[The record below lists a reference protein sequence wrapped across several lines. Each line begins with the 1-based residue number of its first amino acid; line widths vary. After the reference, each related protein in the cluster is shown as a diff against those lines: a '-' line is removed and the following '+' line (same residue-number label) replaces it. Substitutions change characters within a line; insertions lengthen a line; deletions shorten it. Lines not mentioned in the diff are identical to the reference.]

1 MDIYITDEK
10 LEVLTVID
18 YCRSIIWHSKYCG
31 AGDFELYIPA
41 SQYLFGTIHEGCF
54 AYRKDNDTT
63 MIVEKIQLQ
72 TTAEN
77 EDFIIISGKSA
88 ESIIGRRIVWEQ
100 TNMYDYVCMMVK
112 QLMNENLIAPT
123 DTARQIPLI
132 KMGDCVSSATKVRKQ
147 ITGDNLLDA
156 IVNLLSTY
164 GYGFRLTKNIVRL
177 ASKLSFEII
186 NGTDRSV
193 NNSGNNPHVKFS
205 YEFDNLLSS
214 DYSADYT
221 DYKNIT
227 LVAGEGEGTARKTWV
242 VHTGDGDGFVGE
254 PTGINRR
261 EVYTDDSSISSN
273 EGEIDDATYEMML
286 DERGVE
292 ALNETK
298 ALTTFTGEIVPNAS
312 YKLGE
317 HYFLGDIVTI
327 EHQYGISANVRITDI
342 TENLDE
348 NGYNVVLTYE
358 NI

>member
-1 MDIYITDEK
+1 MDIYITSEK

-18 YCRSIIWHSKYCG
+18 YCRSIIWHTKYCG

-41 SQYLFGTIHEGCF
+41 SQYLFDTIHEGCF
-54 AYRKDNDTT
+54 AYRKDNDTV

-72 TTAEN
+72 TTAER

-88 ESIIGRRIVWEQ
+88 ESIIARRIVWSQ

-123 DTARQIPLI
+123 DVARKIPLI
-132 KMGDCVSSATKVRKQ
+132 KMGECVTSTIKVRKQ

-164 GYGFRLTKNIVRL
+164 GYGFRLAKSLSRTIGN
-177 ASKLSFEII
+177 LSFQII
-186 NGTDRSV
+186 KGIDRSI
-193 NNSGNNPHVKFS
+193 NNSQNNPHVKFS

-221 DYKNIT
+221 EYKNVT
-227 LVAGEGEGTARKTWV
+227 LVAGEGEGTARRTHV
-242 VHTGDGDGFVGE
+242 VHTGTGITDE
-254 PTGINRR
+254 PTGMNRR

-286 DERGVE
+286 DERGIE
-292 ALNETK
+292 ALSETK
-298 ALTTFTGEIVPNAS
+298 ASVAFTGEIAPNAS

-327 EHQYGISANVRITDI
+327 ENQYGVYANVRITDL